1 MLRTRRCAQA
11 TFGVA
16 VLLSIA
22 SAIVAG
28 SGSSQTATSDD
39 PRLRASKTLAQAHD
53 AYDRQM
59 YAKAAALF
67 EAAVQDD
74 PALRQAYFFLANSYD
89 NLADPVRKGD
99 AANIALL
106 TSAAHYYRIAAD
118 KLSASDVPE
127 DKTFARLAFEYLAA
141 IYGRDKLNDSEEARA
156 TAARMIALDPLNVGN
171 YVALATSYENDG
183 DYDAAERTLL
193 LAKQAN
199 PFDPMAYMQLAGYY
213 NRQGQF
219 DKTIA
224 ALEDRASIEPA
235 NPEAFYTI
243 ATYYWDKAYRDFKLS
258 TASKREMAA
267 KGLESVDRALQLT
280 PDYMEALVYKG
291 LLLRLEANLE
301 PDPRRRDE
309 LIREADELRDR
320 AQGLRQN
327 KGRSPRSDRD
337 VQP

>member
-1 MLRTRRCAQA
+1 MSRRLRCARV

-16 VLLSIA
+16 ALLSIA

-28 SGSSQTATSDD
+28 SSQTATSDV
-39 PRLRASKTLAQAHD
+39 RACAASKTLAQAHD

-59 YAKAAALF
+59 YAEAAALF
-67 EAAVQDD
+67 EAAIQDD

-89 NLADPVRKGD
+89 NLANRVKKGD
-99 AANIALL
+99 AANIAVL

-118 KLSASDVPE
+118 KMSASDAPE
-127 DKTFARLAFEYLAA
+127 DKKLARLALAHLVA
-141 IYGRDKLNDSEEARA
+141 IYGRDKLNDSVEARA
-156 TAARMIALDPLNVGN
+156 AGERIIALDPSNVGN
-171 YVALATSYENDG
+171 YAALSQSYERNG

-193 LAKQAN
+193 LAKDAN
-199 PFDPMAYMQLAGYY
+199 PSDPIVYMQLAGFY

-219 DKTIA
+219 AKTIV
-224 ALEDRASIEPA
+224 ALEERASIEPA

-258 TASKREMAA
+258 TASKQEMAA
-267 KGLESVDRALQLT
+267 KGLESVERALQLK
-280 PDYMEALVYKG
+280 PDYMEAIVYKG
-291 LLLRLEANLE
+291 LLLRLEANLD

-320 AQGLRQN
+320 AQRLRKN
-327 KGRSPRSDRD
+327 KRGSPGSDR
-337 VQP
+337 